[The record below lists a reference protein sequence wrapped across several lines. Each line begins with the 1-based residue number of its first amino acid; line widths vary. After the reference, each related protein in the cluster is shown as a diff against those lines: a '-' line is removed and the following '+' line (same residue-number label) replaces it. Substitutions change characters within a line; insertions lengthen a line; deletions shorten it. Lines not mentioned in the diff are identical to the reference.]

1 MSAWPRQ
8 PYTRQDSS
16 RLRSYGRKH
25 GVLVTKLSKTDIPV
39 YLYSLRTDK
48 CACPILPACQDAG
61 PQFRQSDSER

>member
-25 GVLVTKLSKTDIPV
+25 GVLVTKLSKTDI
-39 YLYSLRTDK
+39 LSIFISLRTDK
-48 CACPILPACQDAG
+48 RACPTLPACQDAT